1 MKVSMII
8 GYPLFVKVSDKIMYT
23 RKLYK
28 WKNSRMITRLK
39 ALKQMGVTYYYDA

>member
-1 MKVSMII
+1 MKISMLYS
-8 GYPLFVKVSDKIMYT
+8 YPLFVKVGDKLMYT

-28 WKNSRMITRLK
+28 WKNSRMITRLR